1 MKIKIEKGIPI
12 SGQGSLKSKSSVYRK
27 VFAEMEVGD
36 SFLIK
41 AANSVDKLKAR
52 SLLTRA
58 ALNAGVK
65 ITTRTDEDGN
75 LRVWKTD

>member
-12 SGQGSLKSKSSVYRK
+12 NRQESLKSKTSVYRK
-27 VFAEMEVGD
+27 AFAGMEVGD

-41 AANSVDKLKAR
+41 IANSVDKIKER

-58 ALNAGVK
+58 ALHTGVK
-65 ITTRTDEDGN
+65 VITRTDEDGN